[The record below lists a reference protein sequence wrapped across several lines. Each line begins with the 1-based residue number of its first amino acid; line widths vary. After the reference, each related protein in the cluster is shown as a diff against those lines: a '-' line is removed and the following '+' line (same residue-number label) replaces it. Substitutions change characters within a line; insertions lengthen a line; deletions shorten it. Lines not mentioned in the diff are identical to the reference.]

1 MTYFEQ
7 QEKIREQAKKYIE
20 KKGYEAAYDFA
31 TWILHRLQGHGYC
44 IWQTYTK
51 DDIESNIGRK
61 PTDDEMQD
69 LADSL
74 QCFENIRNI

>member
-1 MTYFEQ
+1 MKDAQ
-7 QEKIREQAKKYIE
+7 QTADYLIDEFNDNALYDIATDIL
-20 KKGYEAAYDFA
+20 AY
-31 TWILHRLQGHGYC
+31 LQGKGYC

-51 DDIESNIGRK
+51 DDIECNLGRK

-74 QCFENIRNI
+74 QCFENIRIV

>member
-1 MTYFEQ
+1 MRDAQ
-7 QEKIREQAKKYIE
+7 QTADYLIDEFNDNAL
-20 KKGYEAAYDFA
+20 YDIA
-31 TWILHRLQGHGYC
+31 TSILCYLQGKGYC

>member
-1 MTYFEQ
+1 MTNY
-7 QEKIREQAKKYIE
+7 EKARIYILNN
-20 KKGYEAAYDFA
+20 GEADAYDLA
-31 TWILHRLQGHGYC
+31 TSILERLQGHGYC

-51 DDIESNIGRK
+51 DDIEANIGRK

-74 QCFENIRNI
+74 QCFNNIRII